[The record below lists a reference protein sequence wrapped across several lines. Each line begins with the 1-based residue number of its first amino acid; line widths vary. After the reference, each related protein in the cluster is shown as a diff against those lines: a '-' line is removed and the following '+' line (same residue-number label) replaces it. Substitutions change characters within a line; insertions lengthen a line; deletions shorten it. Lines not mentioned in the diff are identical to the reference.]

1 MPQIIDLKY
10 QTQTQFGSPHKLG
23 LPRGSPDDRQT
34 GSQFSEYN
42 LLVMPPKNIGIEQ
55 ELASVLDNKSRI
67 HDTETQAENDKE
79 ALSISQIIQQDLD
92 SMITDAENGEEVG
105 PNIAIDL

>member
-1 MPQIIDLKY
+1 
-10 QTQTQFGSPHKLG
+10 
-23 LPRGSPDDRQT
+23 
-34 GSQFSEYN
+34 
-42 LLVMPPKNIGIEQ
+42 MPPKNIGIEQ